1 MVFSVNLGAAVK
13 KGKAAEAEGGGDS
26 FLHTGSSLTSQL
38 EGTKGEDA
46 QGSSGE
52 QGAPASP
59 RKSNGNTS
67 WSMLGKKTHE
77 ERENDQN
84 EDHDEKGNGSGA
96 NGMAG
101 VMRIAGVARMREAA
115 LAASLAAASTTTAA
129 MQGTTQLLQKGGE
142 VTLGAAAAAMH
153 GTTNL
158 LLKGNEATMH
168 ALKLDVVGEGFSSS
182 IQAMREQLNTAGT
195 AVGRMSEV
203 FKKVDSVEEEN
214 SERKWDEYEEE
225 EDTNG
230 EGKGWETVLTDLEK
244 EVLIA
249 GLTDSEDMGPT
260 VRAVHERGVAGTA
273 YAYEHMS
280 PHTTTTYVSSCYCI
294 CILIL
299 LQIMCPRNTIL
310 VLEDYTNQMLNY

>member
-1 MVFSVNLGAAVK
+1 MFSVNLGAAVK
-13 KGKAAEAEGGGDS
+13 KGKTAEAEGGGDS
-26 FLHTGSSLTSQL
+26 FLHTGSSLTSQI

-46 QGSSGE
+46 PGSSGE
-52 QGAPASP
+52 HGAS
-59 RKSNGNTS
+59 KSAGNTS

-115 LAASLAAASTTTAA
+115 LAAASTTTAA
-129 MQGTTQLLQKGGE
+129 MQGTTNLLQKGGE

-203 FKKVDSVEEEN
+203 FKKVDSVEEES

-273 YAYEHMS
+273 YACEHMS
-280 PHTTTTYVSSCYCI
+280 PHTTTTCVLMLLHVSSYHYI
-294 CILIL
+294 SYLSS
-299 LQIMCPRNTIL
+299 
-310 VLEDYTNQMLNY
+310 